1 MIADRANPLVL
12 VTGGAGFIGSHL
24 CEALLMR
31 GARVRVLDDFSTGR
45 WENLA
50 RIHSDIEVIEGG
62 LESASAVERAVAGVD
77 SIAHLAAR
85 SSVVESIGAR
95 ELYWRVNVE
104 GTATLF
110 AAAAAARVRRV
121 VFAASSSAYGDRAP
135 THDQTHDQAHDQTHD
150 QTHDQAHD
158 VAQEESM
165 QPHPASPY
173 AASKVEGERLVRALA
188 QTGGVDALALRFF
201 NVYGLRQDPNSAY
214 AAVIPRFMTRVAEG
228 KPVTVFSDGLQTR
241 DFVHVSDTAR
251 AVIAALDAKHVLGGV
266 IANVGTGEATAVTEL
281 VRLVGAVL
289 GKPAM
294 VEYQPA
300 REGEVRHSVAA
311 TERAAQLIGFRASM
325 SLESGLRTMV

>member
-1 MIADRANPLVL
+1 MITDRANPLVL

-110 AAAAAARVRRV
+110 ATAAAARVRRV

-135 THDQTHDQAHDQTHD
+135 THDQA
-150 QTHDQAHD
+150 HDQAHD
-158 VAQEESM
+158 VPQDESM

-188 QTGGVDALALRFF
+188 QTGGVDAIALRFF

-251 AVIAALDAKHVLGGV
+251 AVIAALDAKDVLGGV
-266 IANVGTGEATAVTEL
+266 IANVGTGQATTVTEL

-311 TERAAQLIGFRASM
+311 TERAAQLIGFRANM

>member
-1 MIADRANPLVL
+1 MIAGRANPLVL

-24 CEALLMR
+24 CEALLAR

-45 WENLA
+45 WENLT
-50 RIHSDIEVIEGG
+50 RIRSDIEVIEGS
-62 LESASAVERAVAGVD
+62 LESAPAVERAVAGVD

-121 VFAASSSAYGDRAP
+121 VFAASSSAYGDRP
-135 THDQTHDQAHDQTHD
+135 QIHDQAHDQTHD
-150 QTHDQAHD
+150 QAHDHAHD
-158 VAQEESM
+158 VPQDESM

-188 QTGGVDALALRFF
+188 QTGGVDAIALRFF

-214 AAVIPRFMTRVAEG
+214 AAVIPRFMKRVAEG
-228 KPVTVFSDGLQTR
+228 KSVTVFSDGLQTR

-251 AVIAALDAKHVLGGV
+251 AVIAALDATHALGGV
-266 IANVGTGEATAVTEL
+266 IANVGTGQATTVTEL

-311 TERAAQLIGFRASM
+311 TERAAQLIGFRANM

>member
-110 AAAAAARVRRV
+110 AAAAAARARRV

-135 THDQTHDQAHDQTHD
+135 THDQA
-150 QTHDQAHD
+150 HDQAHD
-158 VAQEESM
+158 VPQDESM

-188 QTGGVDALALRFF
+188 QTGGVDAIALRFF

-251 AVIAALDAKHVLGGV
+251 AVIAALDAKDVLGGV
-266 IANVGTGEATAVTEL
+266 IANVGTGQATTVTEL

-311 TERAAQLIGFRASM
+311 TERAAQLIGFRANM

>member
-1 MIADRANPLVL
+1 MIAGRANPLVL

-24 CEALLMR
+24 CEALLAR

-110 AAAAAARVRRV
+110 ATAAAARVRRV

-135 THDQTHDQAHDQTHD
+135 THDQA
-150 QTHDQAHD
+150 HDQAHD
-158 VAQEESM
+158 VPQDESM

-188 QTGGVDALALRFF
+188 QTGGVDAIALRFF

-228 KPVTVFSDGLQTR
+228 EPVTVFSDGLQTR

-266 IANVGTGEATAVTEL
+266 IANVGTGQATTVTEL

-311 TERAAQLIGFRASM
+311 TERAAQLIGFRANM

>member
-50 RIHSDIEVIEGG
+50 RIRSEIEVIEGG

-104 GTATLF
+104 GTATLC
-110 AAAAAARVRRV
+110 AAAAAARARRV

-135 THDQTHDQAHDQTHD
+135 THDQTHDQAHDQ
-150 QTHDQAHD
+150 AHD
-158 VAQEESM
+158 VPQDESM

-188 QTGGVDALALRFF
+188 QTGGVDAIALRFF

-251 AVIAALDAKHVLGGV
+251 AVIAALDAKDVLGGV

-311 TERAAQLIGFRASM
+311 TERAAQLIGFRANM

>member
-1 MIADRANPLVL
+1 MMTDRANPLVL

-135 THDQTHDQAHDQTHD
+135 THDQTHDQAHDQ
-150 QTHDQAHD
+150 AHD
-158 VAQEESM
+158 VPQDESM

-188 QTGGVDALALRFF
+188 QTGGVDAIALRFF

-311 TERAAQLIGFRASM
+311 TERAAQLIGFRANM

>member
-1 MIADRANPLVL
+1 MMTDRANPLVL

-110 AAAAAARVRRV
+110 ATAAAARVRRV

-135 THDQTHDQAHDQTHD
+135 THDQTHDQAHDQ
-150 QTHDQAHD
+150 AHD
-158 VAQEESM
+158 VPQDESM

-188 QTGGVDALALRFF
+188 QTGGVDAIALRFF

-311 TERAAQLIGFRASM
+311 TERAAQLIGFRANM

>member
-45 WENLA
+45 WENLE
-50 RIHSDIEVIEGG
+50 RIHSEIEVIEGG

-110 AAAAAARVRRV
+110 ATAAAARVRRV

-135 THDQTHDQAHDQTHD
+135 THDQA
-150 QTHDQAHD
+150 HDQAHD
-158 VAQEESM
+158 VPQDESM

-188 QTGGVDALALRFF
+188 QTGGVDAIALRFF

>member
-1 MIADRANPLVL
+1 
-12 VTGGAGFIGSHL
+12 
-24 CEALLMR
+24 
-31 GARVRVLDDFSTGR
+31 
-45 WENLA
+45 
-50 RIHSDIEVIEGG
+50 
-62 LESASAVERAVAGVD
+62 
-77 SIAHLAAR
+77 
-85 SSVVESIGAR
+85 
-95 ELYWRVNVE
+95 VNVE

-121 VFAASSSAYGDRAP
+121 VFAASSSAYGDRP
-135 THDQTHDQAHDQTHD
+135 QTHD

-158 VAQEESM
+158 HAHDVPQDESM

-188 QTGGVDALALRFF
+188 QTGGVDAIALRFF

-214 AAVIPRFMTRVAEG
+214 AAVIPRFMKRVAEG

-251 AVIAALDAKHVLGGV
+251 AVIAALDATHALGGV
-266 IANVGTGEATAVTEL
+266 IANVGTGQATTVTEL

-311 TERAAQLIGFRASM
+311 TERAAQLIGFRANI

>member
-1 MIADRANPLVL
+1 MIAGRANPLVL

-24 CEALLMR
+24 CEALLAR

-50 RIHSDIEVIEGG
+50 RIRSDIEVIEGG

-110 AAAAAARVRRV
+110 ATAAAARVRRV

-135 THDQTHDQAHDQTHD
+135 THDQA
-150 QTHDQAHD
+150 HDQAHD
-158 VAQEESM
+158 VPQDESM

-266 IANVGTGEATAVTEL
+266 IANVGTGQATTVTEL

-311 TERAAQLIGFRASM
+311 TERAAQLIGFRANM

>member
-1 MIADRANPLVL
+1 MIAGRANPLVL

-24 CEALLMR
+24 CEALLAR

-50 RIHSDIEVIEGG
+50 RIRSDIEVIEGG
-62 LESASAVERAVAGVD
+62 LESAPAVERAVAGVD

-95 ELYWRVNVE
+95 ELYWRVTVE

-110 AAAAAARVRRV
+110 AAAAAARARRV

-135 THDQTHDQAHDQTHD
+135 THDQTHDQAHDQ
-150 QTHDQAHD
+150 AHD
-158 VAQEESM
+158 VPQDESM

-188 QTGGVDALALRFF
+188 QTGGVDAIALRFF

-228 KPVTVFSDGLQTR
+228 EPVTVFSDGLQTR

-266 IANVGTGEATAVTEL
+266 IANVGTGQATTVTEL

-311 TERAAQLIGFRASM
+311 TERAAQLIGFRANM

>member
-1 MIADRANPLVL
+1 MIAGRANPLVL

-24 CEALLMR
+24 CEALLAR

-50 RIHSDIEVIEGG
+50 RIRSDIEVIEGS
-62 LESASAVERAVAGVD
+62 LESAPAVERAVAGVD

-121 VFAASSSAYGDRAP
+121 VFAASSSAYGDRP
-135 THDQTHDQAHDQTHD
+135 QTHD

-158 VAQEESM
+158 HAHDVPQDESM

-188 QTGGVDALALRFF
+188 QTGGVDAIALRFF

-214 AAVIPRFMTRVAEG
+214 AAVIPRFMKRVAEG

-251 AVIAALDAKHVLGGV
+251 AVIAALDATHALGGV
-266 IANVGTGEATAVTEL
+266 IANVGTGQATTVTEL

-311 TERAAQLIGFRASM
+311 TERAAQLIGFRANI

>member
-1 MIADRANPLVL
+1 MIAGRANPLVL

-135 THDQTHDQAHDQTHD
+135 THDQA
-150 QTHDQAHD
+150 HDQAHD
-158 VAQEESM
+158 VPQDESM

-188 QTGGVDALALRFF
+188 QTGGVDAIALRFF

-251 AVIAALDAKHVLGGV
+251 AVIAALDAKDVLGGV
-266 IANVGTGEATAVTEL
+266 IANVGTGQATTVTEL

-311 TERAAQLIGFRASM
+311 TERAAQLIGFRANM

>member
-1 MIADRANPLVL
+1 MIAGRANPLVL

-24 CEALLMR
+24 CEALLAR

-50 RIHSDIEVIEGG
+50 RIRSDIEVIEGG

-135 THDQTHDQAHDQTHD
+135 THDQA
-150 QTHDQAHD
+150 HDQAHD
-158 VAQEESM
+158 VPQDESM

-188 QTGGVDALALRFF
+188 QTGGVDAIALRFF

-251 AVIAALDAKHVLGGV
+251 AVIAALDAKDVLGGV
-266 IANVGTGEATAVTEL
+266 IANVGTGQATAVTEL

-311 TERAAQLIGFRASM
+311 TERAAQLIGFRANM

>member
-1 MIADRANPLVL
+1 MIAGRANPLVL

-24 CEALLMR
+24 CEALLAR

-110 AAAAAARVRRV
+110 ATAAAARVRRV

-135 THDQTHDQAHDQTHD
+135 THDQA
-150 QTHDQAHD
+150 HDQAHD
-158 VAQEESM
+158 VPQDESM

-188 QTGGVDALALRFF
+188 QTGGVDAIALRFF

>member
-1 MIADRANPLVL
+1 MMTDRANPLVL

-135 THDQTHDQAHDQTHD
+135 THDQTHDQAHDV
-150 QTHDQAHD
+150 AHD
-158 VAQEESM
+158 VPQDESM

-188 QTGGVDALALRFF
+188 QTGGVDAIALRFF

>member
-1 MIADRANPLVL
+1 MIAGRANPLVL

-24 CEALLMR
+24 CEALLAR

-50 RIHSDIEVIEGG
+50 RIRSDIEVIEGG

-110 AAAAAARVRRV
+110 ATAAAARVRRV

-135 THDQTHDQAHDQTHD
+135 THDQTHDQAHDQ
-150 QTHDQAHD
+150 AHD
-158 VAQEESM
+158 VPQDESM

-188 QTGGVDALALRFF
+188 QTGGVDAIALRFF

-266 IANVGTGEATAVTEL
+266 IANVGTGQATTVTEL

-311 TERAAQLIGFRASM
+311 TERAAQLIGFRANM

>member
-1 MIADRANPLVL
+1 MIAGRANPLVL

-24 CEALLMR
+24 CEALLAR

-110 AAAAAARVRRV
+110 ATAAAARVRRV

-135 THDQTHDQAHDQTHD
+135 THDQA
-150 QTHDQAHD
+150 HDQAHD
-158 VAQEESM
+158 VPQDESM

-251 AVIAALDAKHVLGGV
+251 AVIAALDAKDVLGGV
-266 IANVGTGEATAVTEL
+266 IANVGTGQATTVTEL

-311 TERAAQLIGFRASM
+311 TERAAQLIGFRANM

>member
-1 MIADRANPLVL
+1 MIAGRANPLVL

-24 CEALLMR
+24 CEALLAR

-50 RIHSDIEVIEGG
+50 RIRSDIEVIEGS
-62 LESASAVERAVAGVD
+62 LESAPAVERAVAGVD

-121 VFAASSSAYGDRAP
+121 VFAASSSAYGDRP
-135 THDQTHDQAHDQTHD
+135 QTHDQAHDH
-150 QTHDQAHD
+150 AHD
-158 VAQEESM
+158 VPQDESM

-188 QTGGVDALALRFF
+188 QTGGVDAIALRFF

-251 AVIAALDAKHVLGGV
+251 AVIAALDATHALGGV
-266 IANVGTGEATAVTEL
+266 IANVGTGQATTVTEL

-311 TERAAQLIGFRASM
+311 TERAAQLIGFRANI

>member
-1 MIADRANPLVL
+1 MIAGRANPLVL

-24 CEALLMR
+24 CEALLAR

-110 AAAAAARVRRV
+110 ATAAAARVRRV

-135 THDQTHDQAHDQTHD
+135 THDQA
-150 QTHDQAHD
+150 HDQAHD
-158 VAQEESM
+158 VPQDESM

-188 QTGGVDALALRFF
+188 QTGGVDAIALRFF

-266 IANVGTGEATAVTEL
+266 IANVGTGQATTVTEL

-311 TERAAQLIGFRASM
+311 TERAAQLIGFRANM

>member
-50 RIHSDIEVIEGG
+50 RIRSEIEVIEGG

-110 AAAAAARVRRV
+110 AAAAAARARRV

-135 THDQTHDQAHDQTHD
+135 THDQA
-150 QTHDQAHD
+150 HDQAHD
-158 VAQEESM
+158 VPQDESM

-266 IANVGTGEATAVTEL
+266 IANVGTGQATTVTEL

-300 REGEVRHSVAA
+300 REGEARHSVAA
-311 TERAAQLIGFRASM
+311 TERAAQLIGFRANM

>member
-1 MIADRANPLVL
+1 MMTDRANPLVL

-24 CEALLMR
+24 CEALLAR

-50 RIHSDIEVIEGG
+50 RIRSDIEVIEGG
-62 LESASAVERAVAGVD
+62 LESAPAVERAVAGVD

-110 AAAAAARVRRV
+110 AAAAAARARRV

-135 THDQTHDQAHDQTHD
+135 THDQA
-150 QTHDQAHD
+150 HDQAHD
-158 VAQEESM
+158 VPQDESM

-188 QTGGVDALALRFF
+188 QTGGVDAIALRFF

-251 AVIAALDAKHVLGGV
+251 AVIAALDAKDVLGGV
-266 IANVGTGEATAVTEL
+266 IANVGTGQATTVTEL

-311 TERAAQLIGFRASM
+311 TERAAQLIGFRANM

>member
-1 MIADRANPLVL
+1 MMTDRANPLVL

-110 AAAAAARVRRV
+110 ATAAAARVRRV

-135 THDQTHDQAHDQTHD
+135 THDQA
-150 QTHDQAHD
+150 HDQAHD
-158 VAQEESM
+158 VPQDESM

-188 QTGGVDALALRFF
+188 QTGGVDAIALRFF

-266 IANVGTGEATAVTEL
+266 IANVGTGQATTVTEL

>member
-1 MIADRANPLVL
+1 MIADRANPLVV

-50 RIHSDIEVIEGG
+50 RIRSDIEVIEGS

-121 VFAASSSAYGDRAP
+121 VFAASSSAYGDRP
-135 THDQTHDQAHDQTHD
+135 QIHD

-158 VAQEESM
+158 VPQDESM

>member
-1 MIADRANPLVL
+1 MIAGRANPLVL

-24 CEALLMR
+24 CEALLAR

-110 AAAAAARVRRV
+110 AAAAAARARRV

-135 THDQTHDQAHDQTHD
+135 THDQA
-150 QTHDQAHD
+150 HDQAHD
-158 VAQEESM
+158 VPQDESM

-188 QTGGVDALALRFF
+188 QTGGVDAIALRFF

-266 IANVGTGEATAVTEL
+266 IANVGTGQATTVTEL

-311 TERAAQLIGFRASM
+311 TERAAQLIGFRANM

>member
-1 MIADRANPLVL
+1 MMTDRANPLVL

-24 CEALLMR
+24 CEALLAR

-45 WENLA
+45 WANLA

-110 AAAAAARVRRV
+110 AAAAAARARRV

-135 THDQTHDQAHDQTHD
+135 THDQTHDQAHDQ
-150 QTHDQAHD
+150 AHD
-158 VAQEESM
+158 VPQDESM

-188 QTGGVDALALRFF
+188 QTGGVDAIALRFF

-228 KPVTVFSDGLQTR
+228 EPVTVFSDGLQTR

-266 IANVGTGEATAVTEL
+266 IANVGTGQATTVTEL

-311 TERAAQLIGFRASM
+311 TERAAQLIGFRANM

>member
-1 MIADRANPLVL
+1 MIAGRANPLVL

-24 CEALLMR
+24 CEALLAR

-135 THDQTHDQAHDQTHD
+135 THDQA
-150 QTHDQAHD
+150 HDQAHD
-158 VAQEESM
+158 VPQDESM

-188 QTGGVDALALRFF
+188 QTGGVDAIALRFF

-251 AVIAALDAKHVLGGV
+251 AVIAALDAKDVLGGV
-266 IANVGTGEATAVTEL
+266 IANVGTGQATAVTEL

-311 TERAAQLIGFRASM
+311 TERAAQLIGFRANM

>member
-1 MIADRANPLVL
+1 MIAGRANPLVL

-24 CEALLMR
+24 CEALLAR

-50 RIHSDIEVIEGG
+50 RIRSDIEVIEGG

-110 AAAAAARVRRV
+110 AAAAAARARRV

-135 THDQTHDQAHDQTHD
+135 THDQTHDQAHDQ
-150 QTHDQAHD
+150 AHD
-158 VAQEESM
+158 VPQDESM

-188 QTGGVDALALRFF
+188 QTGGVDAIALRFF

-251 AVIAALDAKHVLGGV
+251 AVIAALDAKDVLGGV
-266 IANVGTGEATAVTEL
+266 IANVGTGQATTVTEL

-311 TERAAQLIGFRASM
+311 TERAAQLIGFRANM

>member
-1 MIADRANPLVL
+1 MIAGRANPLVL

-24 CEALLMR
+24 CEALLAR

-50 RIHSDIEVIEGG
+50 RIRSDIEVIEGG

-110 AAAAAARVRRV
+110 AAAAAARARRV

-135 THDQTHDQAHDQTHD
+135 THDQA
-150 QTHDQAHD
+150 HDQAHD
-158 VAQEESM
+158 VPQDESM

-188 QTGGVDALALRFF
+188 QTGGVDAIALRFF

-228 KPVTVFSDGLQTR
+228 EPVTVFSDGLQTR

-266 IANVGTGEATAVTEL
+266 IANVGTGQATTVTEL

-311 TERAAQLIGFRASM
+311 TERAAQLIGFRANM

>member
-24 CEALLMR
+24 CEALLAR

-50 RIHSDIEVIEGG
+50 RIRSDIEVIEGS
-62 LESASAVERAVAGVD
+62 LESAPAVERAVAGVD

-110 AAAAAARVRRV
+110 AAAAAAQVRRV
-121 VFAASSSAYGDRAP
+121 VFAASSSAYGDRP
-135 THDQTHDQAHDQTHD
+135 QIHDQTHDQTHDQAHDH
-150 QTHDQAHD
+150 AHD

-228 KPVTVFSDGLQTR
+228 KPVTVFSDGLQSR

-251 AVIAALDAKHVLGGV
+251 AVIAALDATHALGGV
-266 IANVGTGEATAVTEL
+266 IANVGTGQATTVTEL

-311 TERAAQLIGFRASM
+311 TERAAQLIGFRANM

>member
-1 MIADRANPLVL
+1 MMTDRANPLVL

-45 WENLA
+45 WENLE
-50 RIHSDIEVIEGG
+50 RIHSEIEVIEGG

-110 AAAAAARVRRV
+110 ATAAAARVRRV

-135 THDQTHDQAHDQTHD
+135 THDQA
-150 QTHDQAHD
+150 HDQAHD
-158 VAQEESM
+158 VPQDESM

-188 QTGGVDALALRFF
+188 QTGGVDAIALRFF

>member
-1 MIADRANPLVL
+1 MMTDRANPLVL

-135 THDQTHDQAHDQTHD
+135 THDQA
-150 QTHDQAHD
+150 HDQAHD
-158 VAQEESM
+158 VPQDESM

-188 QTGGVDALALRFF
+188 QTGGVDAIALRFF

-251 AVIAALDAKHVLGGV
+251 AVIAALDAKDVLGGV
-266 IANVGTGEATAVTEL
+266 IANVGTGQATTVTEL

>member
-110 AAAAAARVRRV
+110 ATAAAARVRRV

-135 THDQTHDQAHDQTHD
+135 THDQA
-150 QTHDQAHD
+150 HDQAHD
-158 VAQEESM
+158 VPQDESM

-188 QTGGVDALALRFF
+188 QTGGVDAIALRFF

-311 TERAAQLIGFRASM
+311 TERAAQLIGFRANM

>member
-1 MIADRANPLVL
+1 MIAGRANPLVL

-24 CEALLMR
+24 CEALLAR

-110 AAAAAARVRRV
+110 ATAAAARVRRV

-135 THDQTHDQAHDQTHD
+135 THDQTHDQAHDQ
-150 QTHDQAHD
+150 AHD
-158 VAQEESM
+158 VPQDESM

-188 QTGGVDALALRFF
+188 QTGGVDAIALRFF

-228 KPVTVFSDGLQTR
+228 EPVTVFSDGLQTR

-266 IANVGTGEATAVTEL
+266 IANVGTGQATTVTEL

-311 TERAAQLIGFRASM
+311 TERAAQLIGFRANM